1 MNSLSQRFQWLQWS
15 LLSLSAGAL
24 TTLAFAPF
32 DLSWLV
38 FLTLA
43 VAFYFWNKL
52 PARQAA
58 ISAWL
63 FALGL
68 QGTGVSW
75 IFYSV
80 HTHGS
85 APVFFAVLLVFLLSC
100 FLALFTALAAYSVN
114 RYLPNKAVLRLMLF

>member
-1 MNSLSQRFQWLQWS
+1 MKNFFHRLQWLQWP
-15 LLSLSAGAL
+15 LLSLIAGGL

-32 DLSWLV
+32 DLSWVV

-43 VAFYFWNKL
+43 VAFYFWNEL
-52 PARQAA
+52 PAKQAA

-75 IFYSV
+75 IYHSL

-85 APVFFAVLLVFLLSC
+85 APAFFAVLLIFLLC
-100 FLALFTALAAYSVN
+100 CGH
-114 RYLPNKAVLRLMLF
+114 